1 MATKTTTYSE
11 EDLIDAL
18 KRNQRAAFEYLY
30 DNYSSAL
37 FGAISRIIPD
47 DEKAADLL
55 QDVFLKIWKNI
66 GKYDKSKGRLFTWMM
81 NISRNT
87 CIDLVRK
94 EKGKYH
100 VDIEENISQ
109 VDSKTS
115 YQPDVSVID
124 LRGIIEKLR
133 PERKVLLDLVY
144 LQGFTQEEAAEQL
157 AIPLGTAKSRIRVA
171 LQELKN
177 YFEV

>member
-1 MATKTTTYSE
+1 LATKTTKYSE
-11 EDLIDAL
+11 EDLVDAL
-18 KRNQRAAFEYLY
+18 KGNQQAAFEYLY

-66 GKYDKSKGRLFTWMM
+66 GKYDRSKGRLFTWMM

-100 VDIEENISQ
+100 VDIQENINQ
-109 VDSKTS
+109 VDAKAHH
-115 YQPDVSVID
+115 QPDVSVID
-124 LRGIIEKLR
+124 LRSIIEKLR

-171 LQELKN
+171 LQELKI